1 MSSRPPLTL
10 VIAPNALKGSCSAS
24 AAAAALAA
32 GARCAAP
39 EAEIRQLAV
48 ADGGDGLLEI
58 ACASLGAERRP
69 LRVTG
74 PAFNQVDAA
83 FAWLP
88 GERTAI
94 IEMALASGLALLAPA
109 ARDPRATTSL
119 GTGEL
124 MRAALTLGAET
135 LIVGLGGSA
144 TNDGGIG
151 MASAL
156 GYRFLDAHGQ
166 PLRPVGAAL
175 ARIARIDGTGVDP
188 RLQGA
193 RVEAIC
199 DVENPLTGATGAAAT
214 YGPQKGA
221 TPEAVAVLDAGL
233 RRLAERL
240 RQDLDCDA
248 EDVPG
253 AGAAGGLGAGLLA
266 FCAAE
271 LRPGAELVL
280 DLIGLERALEGAD
293 LVLTA
298 EGRIDAQTVC
308 GKAPA
313 AVAARARRHGIP
325 CIGIGGSVGEGIEAL
340 HGLGLDAVFSLC
352 PGPIDLAEAE
362 RRVEALLAK
371 TAEQVLR
378 AFLAGR
384 GQGPPS
390 PSGRERGPRQ
400 R

>member
-1 MSSRPPLTL
+1 MHLHSPLTL
-10 VIAPNALKGSCSAS
+10 VIAPNALKGSCSAR
-24 AAAAALAA
+24 AAAAALAE
-32 GARCAAP
+32 GARRAAP
-39 EAEIRQLAV
+39 AADIRQVPV

-58 ACASLGAERRP
+58 ACATLGAERHER
-69 LRVTG
+69 RVTG
-74 PAFNQVDAA
+74 PAFSPVDAA

-88 GERTAI
+88 RERTAF

-109 ARDPRATTSL
+109 QRDPTATTTL

-124 MRAALTLGAET
+124 MREALALGAET

-156 GYRFLDAHGQ
+156 GYRFLDAQGQ

-175 ARIARIDGTGVDP
+175 ARIARIDRIGVDP
-188 RLQGA
+188 QLPGV
-193 RVEAIC
+193 RVQAVC
-199 DVENPLTGATGAAAT
+199 DVENPLTGTTGAAAI

-221 TPEAVAVLDAGL
+221 TPASVACLEAGL
-233 RRLAERL
+233 RQLAERL
-240 RQDLDCDA
+240 RQDLASDP
-248 EDVPG
+248 ETVPG
-253 AGAAGGLGAGLLA
+253 AGAAGGLGAGLMA

-280 DLIGLERALEGAD
+280 ELVGLEHALEGAD

-298 EGRIDAQTVC
+298 EGRIDAQTAS

-313 AVAARARRHGIP
+313 AVAAHARRHGIP
-325 CIGIGGSVGEGIEAL
+325 CIGIGGGVGEGLDAL

-352 PGPIDLAEAE
+352 PGPIELAEAE
-362 RRVEALLAK
+362 RRVSELLANS
-371 TAEQVLR
+371 AEQVVR

-384 GQGPPS
+384 GGARKARS
-390 PSGRERGPRQ
+390 RGSH
-400 R
+400 